1 MASRDPRADIVDNN
15 PFPKPK
21 IRRIHSTESSTNSS
35 IYTINDLKNMFTSNT
50 QKKPQLK
57 QVWEFSDI
65 EKQNLLLATAAFTLA
80 LGFIAVRGLSG
91 ISTLGINKWLITLF
105 FAMPVMLLAVGP
117 AFILHEIGHKI
128 VAKRYGCWAEF
139 RADPK
144 GLQFGVILSFFLGVL
159 FMAPGAVMV
168 SGLVKRRYN
177 GYVAVAGPLTNLSLF
192 ILGIPIWAIILGISG
207 TFDANHTSLF
217 ENGLSLNIYLDGTNI
232 LWKSMLIDAAVVWL
246 YANLVLGLF
255 NMIPWGPLDGAKVKD
270 WNEQVFYLVFIIFLI
285 PVLGMFLGMWSP
297 ETLLESI
304 VTKTF

>member
-1 MASRDPRADIVDNN
+1 
-15 PFPKPK
+15 
-21 IRRIHSTESSTNSS
+21 
-35 IYTINDLKNMFTSNT
+35 
-50 QKKPQLK
+50 
-57 QVWEFSDI
+57 
-65 EKQNLLLATAAFTLA
+65 
-80 LGFIAVRGLSG
+80 
-91 ISTLGINKWLITLF
+91 
-105 FAMPVMLLAVGP
+105 
-117 AFILHEIGHKI
+117 
-128 VAKRYGCWAEF
+128 
-139 RADPK
+139 
-144 GLQFGVILSFFLGVL
+144 
-159 FMAPGAVMV
+159 MAPGAVMV

-255 NMIPWGPLDGAKVKD
+255 NMIPWGPLDGAKVRD